1 MLVLEAFTRLSGPT
15 HGPSEIAEA
24 TGLNVAV
31 VYRIL
36 QSGIPS
42 MLFVRVPPGRYRLGP
57 GAAQIG
63 MQAMANT
70 PGTETS
76 HPVLEHA
83 SRALDGFALLWVLSP
98 YGGPHR
104 SCADYAPGRYDFD
117 ALGLTATEL
126 VEVGSTLRVG
136 ASGRVIAAHLPAPM
150 VASVLG
156 EQVPAAAGPGVVRDP
171 DDFVASLNAIQQ
183 AGYAVG
189 REEIPGWDSIAAPV
203 MWGDAIYGAVTILK
217 PSSLMPKDLAV
228 PIAVM
233 TAAANRLSLLVSGGP
248 GKDATRGRNTSRY
261 GVPLPTSEAKT
272 SAGKR
277 ASGEV

>member
-1 MLVLEAFTRLSGPT
+1 MLVLEAFTRLPGPT
-15 HGPSEIAEA
+15 HGPSEIAES

-36 QSGIPS
+36 QSGIPG

-63 MQAMANT
+63 MRAMANT
-70 PGTETS
+70 PGAETS
-76 HPVLEHA
+76 RPVLEQVSH
-83 SRALDGFALLWVLSP
+83 ALDGFALLWVLSP

-104 SCADYAPGRYDFD
+104 SCVDYAPGRYDFD

-126 VEVGSTLRVG
+126 VEIGSTLRVG
-136 ASGRVIAAHLPAPM
+136 ASGRVIAAHLPPSM
-150 VASVLG
+150 VTSVLD
-156 EQVPAAAGPGVVRDP
+156 EQVPTAAGPGVVRDP
-171 DDFVASLNAIQQ
+171 AAFLASLEAVRQ

-203 MWGDAIYGAVTILK
+203 MWGDAVYGAVAVLK

-228 PIAVM
+228 PISVV
-233 TAAANRLSLLVSGGP
+233 TAAADRLTLLVSGGP
-248 GKDATRGRNTSRY
+248 GTNSHSVG
-261 GVPLPTSEAKT
+261 
-272 SAGKR
+272 
-277 ASGEV
+277 